1 MKIIAITN
9 HKGGSAKTTTT
20 VNLAAALAELGRRVL
35 VVDLDPQGSATQWL
49 GLPLGER
56 AVLDA
61 YLVRSDVTGL
71 VTPTTAPGVE
81 LVPATYYLVAADRR
95 QETAIALAIIRTL
108 ERLPPMWDFVLID
121 CPPSHSSLAVAPLA
135 VAPYVVVPVE
145 ARVLAL
151 SGIASL
157 IGTMDSVR
165 ERLNPNLTLAGVI
178 ASRVNRT
185 RHARE
190 VVERLRERFD
200 GLVFDGVVRESI
212 ALAEAPSFQ
221 LPITRYA
228 PQGTGAADFRMVAG
242 ELVAREVQADEW
254 AVPETVAVAESP
266 VIWTSPRPAEA
277 PARH

>member
-1 MKIIAITN
+1 LKLIAITN

-61 YLVRSDVTGL
+61 YLVHSDVTSL
-71 VTPTTAPGVE
+71 VSPTTAPGVE

-95 QETAIALAIIRTL
+95 QETAIALGIIRTL
-108 ERLPPMWDFVLID
+108 ERLPAMWDFVLID

-145 ARVLAL
+145 TRVLAL

-178 ASRVNRT
+178 ASRANRT
-185 RHARE
+185 RHARD
-190 VVERLRERFD
+190 VVQRLRERFD
-200 GLVFDGVVRESI
+200 GLVFDVVVREAIS
-212 ALAEAPSFQ
+212 LAEAPSFQ

-228 PQGTGAADFRMVAG
+228 PEGTGAADFRMVAS
-242 ELVAREVQADEW
+242 ELLVREVEREEW
-254 AVPETVAVAESP
+254 AVHASEPIAEPAVAWP
-266 VIWTSPRPAEA
+266 ATRPAEA

>member
-20 VNLAAALAELGRRVL
+20 VNLAAALAELGNRVL

-61 YLVRSDVTGL
+61 YLVRSDVTPV
-71 VTPTTAPGVE
+71 VTATTAPGVD

-95 QETAIALAIIRTL
+95 QETAIALGIIRAL
-108 ERLPPMWDFVLID
+108 ERLPASWDYVLID
-121 CPPSHSSLAVAPLA
+121 CPPSHSSLALAPLG
-135 VAPYVVVPVE
+135 VAPYVLVPVE

-151 SGIASL
+151 SGLASL
-157 IGTMDSVR
+157 VGTMDSVR
-165 ERLNPNLTLAGVI
+165 ERLNPDLTLAGII

-190 VVERLRERFD
+190 VVVRLRERFED
-200 GLVFDGVVRESI
+200 VVFDVVVRETIS
-212 ALAEAPSFQ
+212 LAEAPSFQ
-221 LPITRYA
+221 LPITQYA
-228 PQGTGAADFRMVAG
+228 PDGAGAEDFRAVAR
-242 ELVAREVQADEW
+242 ELVARERQADEW
-254 AVPETVAVAESP
+254 RASVVDEVDETRAMMPSTWAEG
-266 VIWTSPRPAEA
+266 A
-277 PARH
+277 PAPR

>member
-35 VVDLDPQGSATQWL
+35 VVDLDPQGSATEWL
-49 GLPLGER
+49 GQPLGDR
-56 AVLDA
+56 TVLDA
-61 YLVRSDVTGL
+61 YLVRSDVTAV
-71 VTPTTAPGVE
+71 VTATTAPGVD

-95 QETAIALAIIRTL
+95 QETAIALGIIRAL
-108 ERLPPMWDFVLID
+108 ERLPPMWEYVLID

-135 VAPYVVVPVE
+135 VASYVVVPVE

-151 SGIASL
+151 RGIASL
-157 IGTMDSVR
+157 MGTMDSVR
-165 ERLNPNLTLAGVI
+165 ERLNPDLVLAGVI

-190 VVERLRERFD
+190 VVARLRERFGD
-200 GLVFDGVVRESI
+200 LVFDVVVREAVS
-212 ALAEAPSFQ
+212 LAEAPSFQ

-228 PQGTGAADFRMVAG
+228 PDSAGAEDFRA
-242 ELVAREVQADEW
+242 VARELLVRELEADEW
-254 AVPETVAVAESP
+254 SVPVVDEAGSP
-266 VIWTSPRPAEA
+266 PTLLPSTRAPGA
-277 PARH
+277 PAPR